1 MTAPLRQIALPVL
14 LSFLLAGCM
23 PDASADTSDTNAQP
37 APLVVP
43 LITVAPDTTTR
54 SRSFVGRVR
63 PRSTVDLAFQVGGQ
77 LIERPVSEGDRIDT
91 GALIARL
98 DPVSYELAVA
108 RAEAV
113 NAQAL
118 AEYDRANTLVDRV
131 STRAR
136 LDTAEAE
143 RAQAQIA
150 LAEARRALDQTRIT
164 APFPAL
170 VARTLVEEYANVTP
184 AVAVLRLQDISEMQ
198 VVISL
203 PESLAAI
210 ARSTADAFSVSAS
223 FPALPDLTAA
233 LELRDFVTE
242 ADPVA
247 QTYDVSFAI
256 AGPLDPRLLP
266 GMTANVRIAPK
277 NDTGRMTLPTGA
289 IDTTGPDGPRVWLY
303 DAQAS
308 TVHSRPVTLG
318 LPQGGA
324 VVIDDGLQAG
334 DVVVAAGWWQ
344 LTEGAP
350 VRPGNL

>member
-1 MTAPLRQIALPVL
+1 MTPPLRQFALLVL

-23 PDASADTSDTNAQP
+23 PDASADTSDTSAKP

-43 LITVAPDTTTR
+43 LITVATDTTTS
-54 SRSFVGRVR
+54 SRSFIGRVR
-63 PRSTVDLAFQVGGQ
+63 PRSTVDLAFQVDGQ

-113 NAQAL
+113 NAQVL
-118 AEYDRANTLVDRV
+118 AEYERANTLVDRV

-150 LAEARRALDQTRIT
+150 LAEARRALDQTQIT

-170 VARTLVEEYANVTP
+170 VARTLVEEYANVTT
-184 AVAVLRLQDISEMQ
+184 AVPVLRLQDISEMQ

-203 PESLAAI
+203 PEHIAAV
-210 ARSTADAFSVSAS
+210 ARSTADAFTVTAS
-223 FPALPDLTAA
+223 FPALPDLNAP

-247 QTYDVSFAI
+247 QTYDVSLAI

-277 NDTGRMTLPTGA
+277 DETGRMTLPTGA
-289 IDTTGPDGPRVWLY
+289 IDTTGPDGPRVWVY
-303 DAQAS
+303 DPNTS
-308 TVHSRPVTLG
+308 TVHSRTVTLG
-318 LPQGGA
+318 LPQGGS
-324 VVIDDGLQAG
+324 VVIAQGLNVG
-334 DVVVAAGWWQ
+334 DVIVAAGWWQ
-344 LTEGAP
+344 LTEGAS